1 MKKANKKLLVVASA
15 LSILLIAAQEV
26 HARGVH
32 DVRTEA
38 SPTLESNDASMGE
51 MGSSFNFSERQPKKK
66 KFIAHKKKKTS
77 KSKRSKDRTTSNLWM
92 FEGKK
97 T

>member
-1 MKKANKKLLVVASA
+1 MKNANKKLLAVATA
-15 LSILLIAAQEV
+15 LSVLLIAAQEV

-32 DVRTEA
+32 EVRTDA
-38 SPTLESNDASMGE
+38 LPTLESNDASMGE
-51 MGSSFNFSERQPKKK
+51 MGSSFNYSERQPKK

-92 FEGKK
+92 FEGKN

>member
-1 MKKANKKLLVVASA
+1 MKKAKKKLLVVGTA

-26 HARGVH
+26 YARGVH

-51 MGSSFNFSERQPKKK
+51 MGSSFNYSEKQPKK

-92 FEGKK
+92 FEGKN

>member
-1 MKKANKKLLVVASA
+1 MKKANKKLLSVATA

-32 DVRTEA
+32 DVRTD
-38 SPTLESNDASMGE
+38 SSTTLESNDASMGE
-51 MGSSFNFSERQPKKK
+51 MGTSFSYSEKQPKK

-92 FEGKK
+92 FEGKN

>member
-1 MKKANKKLLVVASA
+1 MKKANKKLLVVGTA

-51 MGSSFNFSERQPKKK
+51 MGSSFNYSEKQPKK

-92 FEGKK
+92 FEGKN